1 MFICDV
7 LCNQESSH
15 AYHRQFLPH
24 TQKHVYAHLFET
36 TRFPDHW
43 YCIFVFSH
51 LLGFL
56 LVPKVGQFQHL
67 QHLLMLAADYHL
79 FL

>member
-1 MFICDV
+1 MFISRMYCV
-7 LCNQESSH
+7 TKNPAMLITGSFYRIRKN
-15 AYHRQFLPH
+15 
-24 TQKHVYAHLFET
+24 HLFET

-67 QHLLMLAADYHL
+67 LMLAADYHL
-79 FL
+79 FSLAKIP